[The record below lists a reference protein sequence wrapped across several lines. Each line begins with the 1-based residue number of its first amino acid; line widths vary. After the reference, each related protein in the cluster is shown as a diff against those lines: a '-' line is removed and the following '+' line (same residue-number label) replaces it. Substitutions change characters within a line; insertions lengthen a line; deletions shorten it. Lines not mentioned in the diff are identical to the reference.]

1 MGDALVMSGKERRT
15 LVELKLVKERRQSL
29 AEAARRL
36 SYCYRQ
42 VKRLWA
48 RFRAAGAAGLV
59 HRSRGTPS
67 NRSKGEA
74 FRSRCLA
81 LYREHLEGWGPT
93 LASEKLAEWGFEVD
107 HETLR
112 GWLVA
117 EGLWRRQRKRGP
129 HRQWRP
135 RKAHFGELVQL
146 DGSHHDWFGNGEQ
159 TCLMD
164 MVDDATGRTMSRME
178 NEETTEG
185 AMRIL
190 WAWIEKHGIPRALY
204 VDRKTVYV
212 TDREPTVEEQLA
224 DAAPLTEFGKACAAL
239 GIEIIPAS
247 SAQAKGRVE
256 RKHGV
261 YQDRLVK
268 ELRLLGVKS
277 IPGAN
282 ELLGNGFVEKL
293 NDKFAKLPLSQED
306 YHRRVPKD
314 VDLAAVFVFEE
325 TRTVANDWTVRYE
338 NRFFQ
343 LTGPKPWLPRPKA
356 KVVMQRR
363 LDRSLHILYRK
374 RELVFR
380 EIPLEARVIP
390 RKATP
395 APATQVVRRQPSRPS
410 ADHPWQ
416 RSFSRRSPLYGTR
429 GKTQGA
435 PARATN
441 AP

>member
-1 MGDALVMSGKERRT
+1 MGDALMMSGKERRT

-29 AEAARRL
+29 AAAARRL

-42 VKRLWA
+42 VKRLW
-48 RFRAAGAAGLV
+48 RQFREGGEAGLV
-59 HRSRGTPS
+59 HRSRGRSS
-67 NRSKGEA
+67 NRGKGEA
-74 FRSRCLA
+74 FRGRCIA
-81 LYREHLEGWGPT
+81 LYRERLEGWGPT
-93 LASEKLAEWGFEVD
+93 LASEKLAEWGLGVD

-112 GWLVA
+112 RWLVA

-129 HRQWRP
+129 HRQWRAP
-135 RKAHFGELVQL
+135 KEHFGELVQL
-146 DGSHHDWFGNGEQ
+146 DGSHHDWFENGKR
-159 TCLMD
+159 TCLLD
-164 MVDDATGRTMSRME
+164 LVDDATGRTMSRME
-178 NEETTEG
+178 EEETTEG
-185 AMRIL
+185 AMRIV
-190 WAWIEKHGIPRALY
+190 WGWIVRYGIPRALY
-204 VDRKTVYV
+204 VDRKTVYI

-224 DAAPLTEFGKACAAL
+224 DAAPLTAFGKACAAL

-268 ELRLLGVKS
+268 ELRLLGVTS

-282 ELLGNGFVEKL
+282 ELLGDGFVEKL

-306 YHRRVPKD
+306 YHRRVPKA

-338 NRFFQ
+338 HRFFQ

-363 LDRSLHILYRK
+363 LDRSLHIFYRK

-380 EIPLEARVIP
+380 EIPLEARGIP

-416 RSFSRRSPLYGTR
+416 RSFSRRSPLYGAR